1 LVPEGETPPKFAA
14 DRTLKRLARWL
25 RLMGADVIY
34 DEALS
39 GTELL
44 RRARAEG
51 RPLLTRDKRLRTAP
65 DALYVEHHLFRQ
77 QIREVMAR
85 YPFDPRRFAFTRCLV
100 CNEILQTVAR
110 ETVARRVPS
119 FVFAAH
125 EKFALCL
132 RCNHVY
138 WDATHPARALRE
150 IKELGL

>member
-1 LVPEGETPPKFAA
+1 MEETPPKFAA

-25 RLMGADVIY
+25 RLMGADVIS

-39 GTELL
+39 GAEIL

-65 DALYVEHHLFRQ
+65 DALYLERQLFRE

-100 CNEILQTVAR
+100 CNEPLRTVAR
-110 ETVARRVPS
+110 EVVARRVPP

-125 EKFALCL
+125 EKFALCA
-132 RCNHVY
+132 RCNRVF
-138 WDATHPARALRE
+138 WDATHPALALRE
-150 IKELGL
+150 IEALGL